1 LEGRPVDAVNGPS
14 GQGWTSMGGPWLVW
28 ALLAAAFAATTAILS
43 KVGLRGVEPD
53 AAQVVRTAVVLAAVT
68 CLAAASGRWRGIAS
82 FTASTWTYLTLAGVA
97 TAASWVCYF
106 RALST
111 SEASRVAAVDKL
123 SVPLVAVIGALALGE
138 RLGVQ
143 GWIGVALAT
152 RGLRS

>member
-1 LEGRPVDAVNGPS
+1 MANS
-14 GQGWTSMGGPWLVW
+14 WLVW
-28 ALLAAAFAATTAILS
+28 ALVSAALAAATAILS
-43 KVGLRGVEPD
+43 KVGLRGVDPEG
-53 AAQVVRTAVVLAAVT
+53 AQVVRTAVVFGAVT
-68 CLAAASGRWRGIAS
+68 ILAAASGGWRGIAS
-82 FTASTWTYLTLAGVA
+82 FTATTWTYLALAGVA

-106 RALST
+106 HALAA

-152 RGLRS
+152 IGVVLVSLSK